1 MEIRGTGNL
10 LGSEQHGHMEAV
22 GYDLYIKLL
31 NDAVLE
37 ERGEKPPEKKECT
50 VTVNISAHLPETY
63 VRYPAQRMALYKR
76 IALIRNRDD
85 MEDMID
91 ELADRYGDL
100 PVSATNL
107 LDIALAR
114 ALGEACGITAI
125 RQEGTA
131 IFFTQEKPDID
142 IWSEISALVKG
153 RIRFTGGGTD
163 ARAEAQIKLQLR
175 QGEDMLGIIHKIF
188 EKYLS
193 LRHAEG

>member
-1 MEIRGTGNL
+1 ML
-10 LGSEQHGHMEAV
+10 
-22 GYDLYIKLL
+22 
-31 NDAVLE
+31 
-37 ERGEKPPEKKECT
+37 T

-125 RQEGTA
+125 RQEGTTV
-131 IFFTQEKPDID
+131 FFSQDHPDID
-142 IWSEISALVKG
+142 VWSEISDLVKG
-153 RIRFTGGGTD
+153 RIRFTGAGSD
-163 ARAEAQIKLQLR
+163 AQIKLQLR
-175 QGEDMLGIIHKIF
+175 SGEDMLGIIHKIF

-193 LRHAEG
+193 LRHAEGWTN

>member
-1 MEIRGTGNL
+1 MG
-10 LGSEQHGHMEAV
+10 
-22 GYDLYIKLL
+22 
-31 NDAVLE
+31 
-37 ERGEKPPEKKECT
+37 
-50 VTVNISAHLPETY
+50 ISAHLPDTY

-76 IALIRNRDD
+76 IALIRNRAD

-91 ELADRYGDL
+91 ELCDRYGDL
-100 PVSATNL
+100 PVPASNL

-125 RQEGTA
+125 RQDGNA
-131 IFFTQEKPDID
+131 VFFTQDQPDID
-142 IWSEISALVKG
+142 VWSEISDLVKG
-153 RIRFTGGGTD
+153 RIRFMGGGMD

-193 LRHAEG
+193 LLHAEG